1 MLVSVAILLSDLVG
15 RRTATQVAVLPLSLA
30 VGTFAGWQV
39 GKVVFNRAQN
49 WYWGYGPQ
57 LVLGPLIAGILSGAG
72 SSMIL
77 FHLTQVQLCGIA
89 NKVINRLLP

>member
-1 MLVSVAILLSDLVG
+1 MLVSIAFLLSDLVG

-30 VGTFAGWQV
+30 VGTFAGCQL
-39 GKVVFNRAQN
+39 GKVVFTRAQN

-57 LVLGPLIAGILSGAG
+57 LALGPLIYGIISGAA

-89 NKVINRLLP
+89 NKLIDRL